1 MKSHLLASVFRS
13 STACWKRRVVV
24 VVLEILIDDLTG
36 DELDQSGETIRFSLD
51 GNDCEI
57 DLSAGNVFGTSGR
70 HA

>member
-1 MKSHLLASVFRS
+1 M
-13 STACWKRRVVV
+13 VV